1 MTNQTCL
8 CRHCTRV
15 YQQPILLE
23 AALEPK
29 QTCKCVIG
37 SATAPIHVHNRVDQP
52 TNSNDVS
59 KHTTKSQ
66 WEWKKTHFK
75 TLTQPSTPPKIIR
88 SKVWILGLCLHFL
101 VASICKIFQWI
112 SPVSDFRFNQKV
124 FAQLKVVVNLQHV
137 HSQNSCPMFSGY
149 LLRKD
154 YIMFHCPRLLHT
166 TTEHCYPL
174 VGHY

>member
-23 AALEPK
+23 AALQPK
-29 QTCKCVIG
+29 QTWKMCDWIG
-37 SATAPIHVHNRVDQP
+37 NCPHSRPQPSGP

-137 HSQNSCPMFSGY
+137 HSQNSCPMLSGY